1 MVSQNK
7 FEQIYEHPLLNHEE
21 IDQICSAHQKVQFNK
36 GEYLLKEGQLSN
48 EYYCLQEGLI
58 RTYATSSEGKKVTT
72 GFFSPGEIVIEVAS
86 LFLRIPTK
94 ENIQTLSDCVCWKIS
109 LDSFQQ
115 LFQTIPGFSEWGR
128 DWMSGV
134 LFTTKQRSLTM
145 ITDSATERYLSLQKE
160 HPEII
165 RQAPLKYIASYLGIT
180 DTSLSR
186 IRKDVSQL

>member
-1 MVSQNK
+1 MLK
-7 FEQIYEHPLLNHEE
+7 QIYSHPLLTSDE
-21 IDQICSAHQKVQFNK
+21 IEQVCSAHKKVQFK
-36 GEYLLKEGQLSN
+36 RGEYLLKEGEVSDR
-48 EYYCLQEGLI
+48 YYCLEEGLI
-58 RTYATSSEGKKVTT
+58 RAYATNSEGKKVTT
-72 GFFSPGEIVIEVAS
+72 SFFSPNEIVIEVAS

-94 ENIQTLSDCVCWKIS
+94 ENIQTLTDCVCWKLS

-115 LFQTIPGFSEWGR
+115 LFQSIPRFSEWGR

-134 LFTTKQRSLTM
+134 LFSTKQRSLTM
-145 ITDSATERYLSLQKE
+145 ITDSATERYLALQKD

-186 IRKDVSQL
+186 IRKEVSRM